1 MDQQQIDSLKEALK
15 HSPENLPLRKILAE
29 TLYKMARF
37 DEAIDAFK
45 NVLDLS
51 PNDNFI
57 KLQLADSY
65 FNLEK
70 SSIALI
76 ILEEITENQD
86 YYGEALLHSAKI
98 HYHNNDLKEAK
109 ELYEKALKVNQ
120 GLLDEEFAG
129 LLYKKIIDSGMAMSN
144 GPEMQDDDIEQIL
157 LNASIEKPKIS
168 FKDVGGMASIK
179 EEISLK
185 VIYPLTNPEIYKAYG
200 KKTGGGIL
208 LYGPPGVGKTM
219 LARATAGEIKANFI
233 SVGIN
238 EVLDMWIG
246 NSEKNLHEIFQSARV
261 NAPCVLFFDEVD
273 ALGASRTD
281 MRKAAGRFLINQF
294 LDELD
299 GIKYSNEGLLIL
311 GATNC
316 PWYLD
321 AAFRRPGRFD
331 RVIFV
336 QPPDVIAR
344 KEILQLFLKDK
355 PTESINY
362 EQVAKLLDD
371 YSGADIKAVID
382 LAIEGKLPQSLKEG
396 RVIAINNNDLKN
408 AIEKHRPT
416 TKEWFATAKNYALY
430 SNESGA
436 YDDIL
441 KYLKL
446 KK

>member
-1 MDQQQIDSLKEALK
+1 MDQEQIDSLKEALK

-29 TLYKMARF
+29 TLYKMARYE
-37 DEAIDAFK
+37 EATLAFK
-45 NVLDLS
+45 DVLELS
-51 PNDNFI
+51 PTDNFV
-57 KLQLADSY
+57 KLQLAESY
-65 FNLEK
+65 FKLNK
-70 SSIALI
+70 FSIANI
-76 ILEEITENQD
+76 ILEEITENQN
-86 YYGEALLHSAKI
+86 YYGEALILSAKI
-98 HYHNNDLKEAK
+98 HFQNDELKEAK
-109 ELYEKALKVNQ
+109 RLYEKAIVVNIN
-120 GLLDEEFAG
+120 LIDDDFENI
-129 LLYKKIIDSGMAMSN
+129 LYKKMLDSGAALSN
-144 GPEMQDDDIEQIL
+144 SITESDDDIEQML

-168 FKDVGGMASIK
+168 FKDVGGMTSIK

-336 QPPDVIAR
+336 QPPDLDAR
-344 KEILQLFLKDK
+344 KEILQLFLKGK
-355 PTESINY
+355 PTEKINY
-362 EQVAKLLDD
+362 EQVAKFLED

-382 LAIEGKLPQSLKEG
+382 LAIEAKLPQSLKEG
-396 RVIAINNNDLKN
+396 KVINITNADLKN
-408 AIEKHRPT
+408 AIDRHRPT
-416 TKEWFATAKNYALY
+416 TREWFATAKNYALY

-441 KYLKL
+441 KYLKI